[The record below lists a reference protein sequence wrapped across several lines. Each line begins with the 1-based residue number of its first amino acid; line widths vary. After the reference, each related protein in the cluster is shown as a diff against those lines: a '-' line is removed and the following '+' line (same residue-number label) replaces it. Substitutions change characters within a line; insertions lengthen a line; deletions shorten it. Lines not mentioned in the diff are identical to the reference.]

1 MNPSIIQSLTV
12 RILCLCPLLL
22 PFTSQSQESGRLQQL
37 IDLAL
42 ANNKQLKVQQ
52 LIVDQSESSEDASTD
67 IDKTTF
73 YFNKDQNNL
82 PPLGGPLSVWGV
94 QQKIQFP
101 TVYAQQKKARAG
113 ESQMHLQESELEK
126 MLIAQEVC
134 RQYYSLLYYQQLDSV
149 FQSLDSLYG
158 DLETYTRQQLPDG
171 KTSSLE
177 QLTAAAKR
185 QEIVQQRKET
195 ARAVASTYASLQL
208 VVQAEIPF
216 SLEHLPADF
225 VAEKPLDLE
234 THPGVLYFREATKN
248 SAVQTKL
255 EQNKLFPDIQLEYF
269 VGRNGMPS
277 SPVYS
282 GLQVGLAV
290 PLFYGA
296 QKANIESAQIRE
308 ELVREQ
314 AANYVFSLYTTRDKL
329 HIESRYYLDALTYY
343 QQSGRQI
350 AAQTRALAREDYLQ
364 HKIDFFQYAQAL
376 EHTRTADLNYLHN
389 LRAYNEA
396 QIELNYLQWKK

>member
-1 MNPSIIQSLTV
+1 MSQSIVQSLTV
-12 RILCLCPLLL
+12 RIVCLCPLLL
-22 PFTSQSQESGRLQQL
+22 PFIVQSQESGHLQQL

-52 LIVDQSESSEDASTD
+52 LIVDQSESSEDASAD

-101 TVYAQQKKARAG
+101 TVYAQQKKARTG
-113 ESQMHLQESELEK
+113 ESQMHVQENELEK
-126 MLIAQEVC
+126 MLIAREVC
-134 RQYYSLLYYQQLDSV
+134 RQYYALLYYQQLDSV
-149 FQSLDSLYG
+149 FQSLDSLYRT
-158 DLETYTRQQLPDG
+158 LETRTRKQLPAG

-177 QLTAAAKR
+177 QLTAAAKW
-185 QEIVQQRKET
+185 QEIVQQRRET
-195 ARAVASTYASLQL
+195 ERAVASTYASLQL

-216 SLEHLPADF
+216 SLEHLPADL
-225 VAEKPLDLE
+225 VTEKPLDLE
-234 THPGVLYFREATKN
+234 SHPGILYFREATKN
-248 SAVQTKL
+248 SNVQTKL

-277 SPVYS
+277 APVYS

-296 QKANIESAQIRE
+296 QKANIESAQIQE

-314 AANYVFSLYTTRDKL
+314 AANYVFSLYTRRDKL
-329 HIESRYYLDALTYY
+329 RIESRYYLDALTYY
-343 QQSGRQI
+343 TQSGRQI
-350 AAQTRALAREDYLQ
+350 AAETRILAWESYLQ
-364 HKIDFFQYAQAL
+364 NKIDFFQYVQTL
-376 EHTRTADLNYLHN
+376 ENTKATDLNYLHN
-389 LRAYNEA
+389 LCAYNET
-396 QIELNYLQWKK
+396 QIELNYLQWEK